1 MPTKKRRVGFIPR
14 NDVLDIIN
22 KLSYENNLSYS
33 KIINILVEEAL
44 YNRGLLQIKNGE
56 ILAGNKKIDSSYKSS
71 VNKIKENKE
80 FNYNFKN
87 KLLRERNLNVKEVK
101 EESLDAEIYDK
112 FLMFLQFKEKMK
124 EIDLWDKCC
133 TVLNLK
139 LIFKYKFFDSKKNI
153 LNTIS

>member
-44 YNRGLLQIKNGE
+44 LNRGLLHIKNG
-56 ILAGNKKIDSSYKSS
+56 KKFDEENCNYSSYKSS
-71 VNKIKENKE
+71 ENKIKVNKE
-80 FNYNFKN
+80 FNYNFKSN
-87 KLLRERNLNVKEVK
+87 LLRDRNLIVNEGKED
-101 EESLDAEIYDK
+101 SLDSEIYDK

-124 EIDLWDKCC
+124 EIDL
-133 TVLNLK
+133 
-139 LIFKYKFFDSKKNI
+139 
-153 LNTIS
+153 